1 MQEHRLQ
8 KINDNP
14 AEKKQD
20 LVIDDVNSL
29 FPRRVVVFCLV
40 RVFRIEVTGFSGLWG

>member
-14 AEKKQD
+14 AEINRD
-20 LVIDDVNSL
+20 LVIDNVKFSL
-29 FPRRVVVFCLV
+29 SALRGSFLPRSGFPN
-40 RVFRIEVTGFSGLWG
+40 